1 VIGISKPRSGGNLAV
16 MLSRFCH
23 WILGIDRA
31 SPVLHSTID
40 NIPTDSTETQVRAE
54 PRARTEPCIELPE
67 NVDVSDL
74 TSSWVLINYSPP
86 RYSSVVTSSSRLDEE
101 LTTQLAHND
110 HVDLGS
116 DDCPNS
122 VPEIDQTFWITPI
135 DSANLQS
142 QENYSLPDQCTEA
155 ETNMFNDFSTT
166 ESGAS
171 VAQVSQSEDN
181 AYNVLYNRTGKSH
194 QSLSTVSN
202 KTFKCAME
210 CPLRDVDKI
219 CSAKF
224 DHNGGE
230 LESEYGDIKLVLP
243 KDAIRKGD
251 LVEIQ
256 VAASLFS
263 DDQFT
268 FQSTHDI
275 SELTSPFC
283 WVGASYLFL
292 KAVHVEI
299 EHVADISNPE
309 NYSLLTCGD
318 NTDLVMRPVSHP
330 YRFEILESH
339 KSLCTFETTHFCSY
353 CVKYKH
359 KEKKAKKEAKAMRK
373 IALYAF
379 QSEVNNGEIMIKLY
393 FLIPLSRCIKR
404 LKKVQKDLK
413 RKQVYCGMFY
423 KVSYKD
429 NRYYF
434 TMSHDSRVQGWQI
447 KSSKF
452 DKVEVDEVAVFK
464 KKHGTKIS
472 LKQAEDDELYPLSLC
487 MSIDPSKRD
496 TDELKFDICVEL
508 HKNKSIKQ
516 SKMFPINLVM
526 QHKEQRVEPIGRS
539 AAEEMKLI
547 SDPRMCMIFKNK
559 IQKSYDKLLKLPIK
573 DILSLLV
580 SQSVITFPQLRVIS
594 TRSLDEDKVDYLLQ
608 HIIIPSLD
616 CGCPELHYKFLKCL
630 EKSENHTANVLLQQ
644 LASS

>member
-1 VIGISKPRSGGNLAV
+1 
-16 MLSRFCH
+16 MFSRFCH

-31 SPVLHSTID
+31 SPVLELHTERST
-40 NIPTDSTETQVRAE
+40 E
-54 PRARTEPCIELPE
+54 PRARTEPRVELPK

-86 RYSSVVTSSSRLDEE
+86 RYSTSSFKLDEK
-101 LTTQLAHND
+101 LTTQSAHND
-110 HVDLGS
+110 HVDSSS
-116 DDCPNS
+116 DNCPNS
-122 VPEIDQTFWITPI
+122 VPEIDQTFWIPPLG
-135 DSANLQS
+135 SANRLLVPCSNISLQS
-142 QENYSLPDQCTEA
+142 QENYSLAEQCTEA
-155 ETNMFNDFSTT
+155 ETDMFNDYSTT

-181 AYNVLYNRTGKSH
+181 AYNVLYNRAGKSQQFV
-194 QSLSTVSN
+194 QSISTVPN

-230 LESEYGDIKLVLP
+230 LENEYGEIKLVLP
-243 KDAIRKGD
+243 RGAIRKGD
-251 LVEIQ
+251 LVDIQ
-256 VAASLFS
+256 VATSLFS

-268 FQSTHDI
+268 FQSSHDI
-275 SELTSPFC
+275 SELTSPIC
-283 WVGASYLFL
+283 WIGASYLFL

-318 NTDLVMRPVSHP
+318 NTDLVMRPVSHS

-339 KSLCTFETTHFCSY
+339 KSLCTFETDHFCSY

-359 KEKKAKKEAKAMRK
+359 KENKAKKEAKIMRK

-379 QSEVNNGEIMIKLY
+379 QSEVNSGEIMIKVY

-404 LKKVQKDLK
+404 LKQVQKNLK
-413 RKQVYCGMFY
+413 RKQVFCGMFY

-434 TMSHDSRVQGWQI
+434 TMSHDSYIQGWQI

-452 DKVEVDEVAVFK
+452 DKIEVTAVDFFK
-464 KKHGTKIS
+464 KKHGSAKS
-472 LKQAEDDELYPLSLC
+472 LKQAEDDELYPPSLR

-496 TDELKFDICVEL
+496 TDELNFDVYIEL
-508 HKNKSIKQ
+508 HKNNSIKQ
-516 SKMFPINLVM
+516 SEMFHLNLVM
-526 QHKEQRVEPIGRS
+526 QHKEQRIQPIGRS
-539 AAEEMKLI
+539 AKLMHMSAEEISTLEQMKLI
-547 SDPRMCMIFKNK
+547 SDSRMCMIFRDK
-559 IQKSYDKLLKLPIK
+559 IKKSYDKLLKLPMQ
-573 DILSLLV
+573 DILGLLV
-580 SQSVITFPQLRVIS
+580 THSVITFPQLRVIN
-594 TRSLDEDKVDYLLQ
+594 TMSLDKDKVNHLLQ
-608 HIIIPSLD
+608 YIIIPSLD
-616 CGCPELHYKFLKCL
+616 CGCSELYNQFLKCL
-630 EKSENHTANVLLQQ
+630 KESEDRTANVLLQQ